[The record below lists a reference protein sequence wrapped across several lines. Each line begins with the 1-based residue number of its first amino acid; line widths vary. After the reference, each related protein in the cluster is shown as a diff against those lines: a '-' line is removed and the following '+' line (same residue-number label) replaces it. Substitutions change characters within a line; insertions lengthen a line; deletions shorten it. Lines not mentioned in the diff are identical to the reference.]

1 MKVLLPTHAN
11 GTRWV
16 GHVSRALDHFLSGY
30 QAFQLHLEQLAA
42 SNGRGDS
49 KAKAQGFLKLIKCYD
64 LITMALFL
72 QDVLFVLKKVSL
84 KFQEENSVVA
94 DMALSIKTTTAQL
107 NVMRSK
113 DGPFLQKLK
122 DFQIIDAPTR
132 GSTTRSLSQLTR
144 GQSDL
149 KRQRQHLLDDITEAL
164 STHFKDTTNGLIKAT
179 SIANFKEWP
188 LEITELQ
195 GWYYKYF
202 LKFLFLLYKK
212 LF

>member
-1 MKVLLPTHAN
+1 
-11 GTRWV
+11 
-16 GHVSRALDHFLSGY
+16 
-30 QAFQLHLEQLAA
+30 
-42 SNGRGDS
+42 
-49 KAKAQGFLKLIKCYD
+49 
-64 LITMALFL
+64 MALFL

-84 KFQEENSVVA
+84 KFQEENLVVA
-94 DMALSIKTTTAQL
+94 DMALSIKTTIAQL
-107 NVMRSK
+107 NAMRSK

-122 DFQIIDAPTR
+122 DFQIIDVPTR
-132 GSTTRSLSQLTR
+132 GSATSSLSQLTR

-164 STHFKDTTNGLIKAT
+164 STCFEDTTNGLIKAM

-188 LEITELQ
+188 WEITELQ

-202 LKFLFLLYKK
+202 LKFSFLLYKK

>member
-1 MKVLLPTHAN
+1 MCSFA
-11 GTRWV
+11 
-16 GHVSRALDHFLSGY
+16 Y
-30 QAFQLHLEQLAA
+30 
-42 SNGRGDS
+42 
-49 KAKAQGFLKLIKCYD
+49 CYSD
-64 LITMALFL
+64 LIAIALFL
-72 QDVLFVLKKVSL
+72 QNVLFVLKKVSL

-94 DMALSIKTTTAQL
+94 DMALSIKTAIAQL
-107 NVMRSK
+107 NAMRSK

-132 GSTTRSLSQLTR
+132 GSTRSLSQLTR

-164 STHFKDTTNGLIKAT
+164 PTCFEDTTNGLLKAT

-195 GWYYKYF
+195 GWYYK
-202 LKFLFLLYKK
+202 
-212 LF
+212 